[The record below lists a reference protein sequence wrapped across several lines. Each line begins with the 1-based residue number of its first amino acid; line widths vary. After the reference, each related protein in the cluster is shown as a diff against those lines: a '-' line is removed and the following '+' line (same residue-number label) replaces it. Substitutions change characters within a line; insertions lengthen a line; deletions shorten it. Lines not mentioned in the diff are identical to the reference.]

1 MKSSTIFQ
9 IYSSLLNAGIS
20 RLGKPNPFRNSILV
34 NWMSIDRHRKEEF
47 DNILE
52 YFKLILPNASDI
64 DILKVAYE
72 MQLNQKEIEKEKEKE
87 IELQKQKFN
96 FSCTENYYLK
106 LLSVT
111 TQRYVSLLKLAE
123 I

>member
-72 MQLNQKEIEKEKEKE
+72 MQLNQKENEKE

-111 TQRYVSLLKLAE
+111 TQRYVSLLKLAA